1 MQTREATFLQFPL
14 PPVIHMLSCLR
25 ILTETF
31 APLITPMLAAASLQL
46 PLSPPTL
53 LHVTF
58 HNSSVRLRFITQL
71 SIPAE
76 SCNNASVLPSR
87 AAPEP
92 PAQQPCWASPV
103 SGAQPLH
110 PAQLTGLP
118 PHRPRRPLW
127 PERPR
132 ACPPPTSPGAAHVEL
147 DDLPA
152 PGASEASAVPRHL
165 PRRLLQPAPAA
176 AARRRNLGVGARRR
190 SGGRRGVGGRRP
202 RAGRCGQ
209 GRLRVRPGSAH
220 GLPAAQAPAGRATSS
235 GRAERAMATRQ
246 RSGRGRGGPKRREP
260 MAEPSRLRTG
270 GCPRACW
277 GQVGGWAAQV
287 SGAGRLRSRLTAGRY
302 SPARRCVA
310 LPHSPAPA
318 AASWS
323 EGKEPRRRNSWL
335 QCLKTNEQTNK
346 K

>member
-1 MQTREATFLQFPL
+1 MPPPNPL
-14 PPVIHMLSCLR
+14 PNSPAGRALYRVHSRC
-25 ILTETF
+25 
-31 APLITPMLAAASLQL
+31 TPPS
-46 PLSPPTL
+46 SRGSHPTG
-53 LHVTF
+53 
-58 HNSSVRLRFITQL
+58 
-71 SIPAE
+71 P
-76 SCNNASVLPSR
+76 
-87 AAPEP
+87 AAP
-92 PAQQPCWASPV
+92 
-103 SGAQPLH
+103 SGRSA
-110 PAQLTGLP
+110 
-118 PHRPRRPLW
+118 
-127 PERPR
+127 PR

-209 GRLRVRPGSAH
+209 GRLRVRPSSAH